1 MFELPRAGRWQ
12 RGLLIA
18 ATALCTTFAAY
29 AAPTISRLVVFGDS
43 LSDTGNTRANVPGGN
58 LAPIANAVGYGSNGR
73 FSNGVLWHETMA
85 TQLGLPAA
93 TASEVSGANNWNYAY
108 GGARVD
114 NEDGPS
120 TGVLRQYAD
129 YSSRIGSTGADPSA
143 LYVMWAG
150 GNDARDLVGNSSPQA
165 GIDISIGGL
174 QTVLSGLISQGA
186 STFLIPNLPNLGM
199 IPENRGSARAGSAT
213 EVSSMWNASLFDMLM
228 GFADQASI
236 YFLDVY
242 SIFDDVLLNPGDY
255 GFTNTTGQCRS
266 TSFGGLVENS
276 CANAHQ
282 WTFWDAIHPTTA
294 AHAVI
299 GRAAADL
306 LLNGSP
312 LRLAVPEPSVLV
324 LVLLGLGLMS
334 GRLRRLV
341 PAMRTRAL
349 PLAST

>member
-1 MFELPRAGRWQ
+1 MFDMPLARRWQ

-18 ATALCTTFAAY
+18 ATALCTALAAHATPTF
-29 AAPTISRLVVFGDS
+29 SRLVVFGDS

-58 LAPIANAVGYGSNGR
+58 IGLVANLAGYGSNGR

-129 YSSRIGSTGADPSA
+129 YSSRIGSTGADPNA

-150 GNDARDLVGNSSPQA
+150 GNDARDLVGNSNPQA

-186 STFLIPNLPNLGM
+186 DTFLIPNLPNLGM
-199 IPENRGSARAGSAT
+199 IPENRGSSRAASAT
-213 EVSSMWNASLFDMLM
+213 DVSMLWNASLFDMLM
-228 GFADQASI
+228 GFADQATI

-242 SIFDDVLLNPGDY
+242 SIFDDVLNNPGDY

-266 TSFGGLVENS
+266 LALGGLIENS
-276 CANAHQ
+276 CSNAQ
-282 WTFWDAIHPTTA
+282 RWTFWDAIHPTTA

-306 LLNGSP
+306 LLNGLP
-312 LRLAVPEPSVLV
+312 LRLAVPEPSALV
-324 LVLLGLGLMS
+324 LVLLGLGLMG

-341 PAMRTRAL
+341 PTTRAT
-349 PLAST
+349 PQPQAST